1 MAQLDKAINATLVA
15 HTGATPIGRGELKF
29 VQTPLATQT
38 WKPIP
43 HSMLVDCI
51 EETLNR
57 NHLQIAKE
65 EYAVQSEGNKLFG
78 VMTLSSEFGG
88 YALALGLRTSNDKSF
103 PVQMIAG
110 ARVFVC
116 DNLAFS
122 GDVIMLRRK
131 HTAGLNIR
139 EEVAGG
145 IQRAVA
151 KFADVSTSVDRMK
164 AIDLTGKDVAAKA
177 KILDAAVK
185 GVMPLRLIPSVY
197 ENYFEPK
204 HEEFRPRNAWSLHNA
219 FTEAFKEL
227 KPNIAM
233 QSGVELGRLFN
244 V

>member
-1 MAQLDKAINATLVA
+1 MAQLDKAIDATLVA
-15 HTGATPIGRGELKF
+15 HTGATKISRSDLSLCK
-29 VQTPLATQT
+29 TPTATQT
-38 WKPIP
+38 WKPIA
-43 HSMLVDCI
+43 HSVLVDCI

-57 NHLQIAKE
+57 NHLKIAKE

-78 VMTLSSEFGG
+78 VMTLNSEFGG
-88 YALALGLRTSNDKSF
+88 YATALGIRTSNDKSF

-131 HTAGLNIR
+131 HTAGLNLRDEI
-139 EEVAGG
+139 AGG
-145 IQRAVA
+145 IRRAIA
-151 KFADVSTSVDRMK
+151 KFADVSTSVERMT

-177 KILDAAVK
+177 KILDAAIK
-185 GVMPLRLIPSVY
+185 GVMPLRLIPAIY

-204 HEEFRPRNAWSLHNA
+204 HEEFKARNAWSLHNA

-233 QSGVELGRLFN
+233 QAGVELGRLFN